1 MKYLHIVNSVD
12 HVHAHIRI
20 NFRKTT
26 PLRYHFPTIAYP
38 AIKVN

>member
-1 MKYLHIVNSVD
+1 MKYNVD

-26 PLRYHFPTIAYP
+26 PLRYQAPLLDERVP
-38 AIKVN
+38 GDKSELK